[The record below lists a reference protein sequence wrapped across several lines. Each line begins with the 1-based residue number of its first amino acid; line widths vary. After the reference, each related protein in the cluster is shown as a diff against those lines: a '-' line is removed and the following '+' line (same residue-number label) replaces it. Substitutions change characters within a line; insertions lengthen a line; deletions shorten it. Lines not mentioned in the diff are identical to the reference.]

1 MKGELQKEFIER
13 VEAALDKIHNVCD
26 EIKNG
31 LLDVYY
37 KLKQIKGL
45 TEIDDIRNTLGELIE
60 DLQ

>member
-1 MKGELQKEFIER
+1 MKSEPRKKFIEQ
-13 VEAALDKIHNVCD
+13 VEVALDEIHDVCD